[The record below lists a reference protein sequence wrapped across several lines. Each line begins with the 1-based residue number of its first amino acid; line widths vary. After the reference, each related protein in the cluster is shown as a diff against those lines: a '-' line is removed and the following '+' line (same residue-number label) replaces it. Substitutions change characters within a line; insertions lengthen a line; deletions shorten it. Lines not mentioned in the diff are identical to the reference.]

1 MIVKYCVGAC
11 AWAMFVS
18 AACAHG
24 PQVQVTATGG
34 KIVTR
39 SLIADDYEVLTS
51 PKSLYVM
58 EVLEY
63 RGSWYP
69 RPETQL
75 NPPEHPT
82 APGQPVSYSGPG
94 LAYGRGETFAAG
106 SSLSLAFTTG
116 LQQWN
121 GAGFSDAGSTE
132 LQYYRGG
139 SIGAWGQLVNPAVSI
154 VTHDGEASP
163 ELSFAA
169 IAAGYDASAHASA
182 RLRFL
187 GDGSMTPEGSGPQIG
202 TVASEPPDGVY
213 LATLVLASSDASLAA
228 SDPFYFVMHKGVGW
242 SEVTAAVRA
251 LNVPSSMVQVLGV
264 PEPSTLAIV
273 GLALCGAT
281 VRRRFPA

>member
-1 MIVKYCVGAC
+1 MIVKHCVRAC
-11 AWAMFVS
+11 ALAMFVS
-18 AACAHG
+18 AAFAHG

-39 SLIADDYEVLTS
+39 SLLADDYDVLTS

-69 RPETQL
+69 RPETRL

-82 APGQPVSYSGPG
+82 APGQPASYSGPG
-94 LAYGRGETFAAG
+94 LAYGVGQTFAPG

-121 GAGFSDAGSTE
+121 GTNFGDAGNTE

-139 SIGAWGQLVNPAVSI
+139 SIGAGGQLVNPAASI
-154 VTHDGEASP
+154 VTHDGGASS

-169 IAAGYDASAHASA
+169 ISAGYDANVHASA

-187 GDGSMTPEGSGPQIG
+187 GDGTMTPQGSGPQTG
-202 TVASEPPDGVY
+202 TIASEPPDGVY

-228 SDPFYFVMHKGVGW
+228 SDPFYFVMHKGAAW
-242 SEVTAAVRA
+242 SEVAAAVRA
-251 LNVPSSMVQVLGV
+251 LNVPGSMVQVLGV
-264 PEPSTLAIV
+264 PEPSTLALV
-273 GLALCGAT
+273 GLAICAT
-281 VRRRFPA
+281 VARRSFPA